1 MVNRL
6 RSPGGSSKLQAD
18 RLKRNPSSAHPSK
31 ASQRARTRYLWVL
44 LLLILLGAGAFLL
57 YSQSEEKRVKKLF
70 RQLSE
75 AISKESGESLFTLD
89 QKLKTIGSLFD
100 EDCEIHIPAYSI
112 AGRLT
117 REEITS
123 YAARSRL
130 HLSELRLT
138 FYDFRITF
146 PQTEAGKVDT
156 TARLTGKLT
165 TGEAINEA
173 HEIVCLLKKDKKRWL
188 LTKVE
193 VVEVLKK

>member
-1 MVNRL
+1 MVNRF
-6 RSPGGSSKLQAD
+6 RSPGGSSKLQSD
-18 RLKRNPSSAHPSK
+18 RLKRNPSSAHRFT
-31 ASQRARTRYLWVL
+31 ASQRARGKYLGIL
-44 LLLILLGAGAFLL
+44 LLLILLGGGAFFLS
-57 YSQSEEKRVKKLF
+57 SQSEEKRVKKLF

-89 QKLKTIGSLFD
+89 QKLKAIGSLFD

-117 REEITS
+117 REEIIS

-146 PQTEAGKVDT
+146 PQTDTGKVYT
-156 TARLTGKLT
+156 TARLTGRLT

-173 HEIVCLLKKDKKRWL
+173 HEVDCLLKKIEKRWR
-188 LTKVE
+188 LTRVE
-193 VVEVLKK
+193 VVEVLKR

>member
-1 MVNRL
+1 M
-6 RSPGGSSKLQAD
+6 P
-18 RLKRNPSSAHPSK
+18 
-31 ASQRARTRYLWVL
+31 SQRAKGKYLLIL
-44 LLLILLGAGAFLL
+44 LLLILLGTGTFLL
-57 YSQSEEKRVKKLF
+57 FSQSEEKRVKKLF

-89 QKLKTIGSLFD
+89 QKIKTIGSLFD
-100 EDCEIHIPAYSI
+100 EDCEIHIPAFSI
-112 AGRLT
+112 AGRLP

-130 HLSELRLT
+130 HLSELNLT
-138 FYDFRITF
+138 FYDFSITF
-146 PQTEAGKVDT
+146 PQTEAGKVYM

-173 HEIVCLLKKDKKRWL
+173 HEIHCLLKKIQKRWL
-188 LTKVE
+188 LTRVE